1 MSHPDPLYDPEN
13 SYAED
18 IEENLRK
25 IGDLCEGI
33 KDNLNDIQD
42 LNGKIQQKFQ
52 GLKDA
57 AGL

>member
-25 IGDLCEGI
+25 IDNLCEGI
-33 KDNLNDIQD
+33 KDNLNDIRD